1 MTIEQLDKANEI
13 YKELNVLQDFL
24 DEQNKH
30 CLSEWVLNFG
40 DIEFDLRHVTGI
52 KAVISDFTS
61 NKITELEKQL
71 EEL

>member
-1 MTIEQLDKANEI
+1 MTIEQLNKANEI

>member
-1 MTIEQLDKANEI
+1 MTIEQLEKANEI

-30 CLSEWVLNFG
+30 CLSEWVLNFE
-40 DIEFDLRHVTGI
+40 DVEFDLRHVMGI
-52 KAVISDFTS
+52 KAAICDFTS

>member
-1 MTIEQLDKANEI
+1 MTVEQLEKANEI
-13 YKELNVLQDFL
+13 YEELNVLKDFL